1 MMKIDPTTWRSARR
15 ALENAVELY
24 IDDPNVAFIDLGF
37 SAQQP
42 SKAGL
47 VIRIHQRHRTFE
59 DSSMAEW
66 SRMIGAPQLGFAVEF
81 VESKFRYHL
90 RQQISEIMPS
100 SRQALCGGQ
109 PLVNETGRLFTLG
122 GIVRDRQTKKAMVL
136 SSWHVLA
143 DSWAAG
149 EEVLLYQPVSAEGK
163 ETAEVAAKYARCAI
177 RAGLD
182 AAVSRLRSNK
192 LLLNQQEGI
201 GEVTGVVMPQLGMQV
216 IKSGAAT
223 GVTSGIITGIL
234 GYSMQRYANHKQ
246 LIGPFVY
253 ITPEEPS
260 VPINAPGDS
269 GAWWLERS
277 SRRAVALH
285 FAGSDVPS
293 FGLAFSMPEVLHALQ
308 VDVVTEA
315 PAVAHPDPAE
325 QIVSSV
331 ATPIKPAAV
340 QSKTL
345 KTFSINALFTKRWM
359 NRFALTV
366 VLLTLSLTTVMLLQR
381 LSKMHQRQSDKI
393 NHLQRQARDIK
404 FMMQTDSA
412 RQQQV
417 RKIIMIINRF
427 NPKMP
432 SNLKLDIAS
441 EIYTMSLKYSQ
452 LDVDLICAT
461 ITHESAHSWDPEAVS
476 FAGAMGLMQI
486 LPTTARGLTSEEGI
500 VWTSS
505 EEILFNPI
513 YNVRLGCRYLA
524 SMVGKYGVEPG
535 LAAYNGG
542 EKQAMRWANGGMNHA
557 LLPRET
563 AFYVP
568 AIMKLYKNYREMGL

>member
-1 MMKIDPTTWRSARR
+1 MNLDPKTWRAARR
-15 ALENAVELY
+15 ALEQAIELY

-42 SKAGL
+42 FKAGL
-47 VIRIHQRHRTFE
+47 VIRVHRRHLSFE
-59 DSSMAEW
+59 DSIMAES
-66 SRMIGAPQLGFAVEF
+66 SRTIDASQLGFAVEL

-90 RQQISEIMPS
+90 RQQVSEIATP
-100 SRQALCGGQ
+100 SRQELCGGL
-109 PLVNETGRLFTLG
+109 PLVNEAGRLFTLG
-122 GIVRDRQTKKAMVL
+122 GKVRDRWTKKEMVL

-149 EEVLLYQPVSAEGK
+149 GQVLLYQTVAADDK
-163 ETAEVAAKYARCAI
+163 ATTEVAAEYTRSAI

-182 AAVSRLRSNK
+182 AAVSRLKSNK
-192 LLLNQQEGI
+192 LLLNQQQGI
-201 GEVTGVVMPQLGMQV
+201 GAVSGVALPLLGMRV

-223 GVTSGIITGIL
+223 GVTAGVITGIL
-234 GYSMQRYANHKQ
+234 GYSMQRYANRKQ
-246 LIGPFVY
+246 LIGPFVC
-253 ITPEEPS
+253 ITPEEPNA
-260 VPINAPGDS
+260 PINAPGDS

-285 FAGSDVPS
+285 FAGSDDPS
-293 FGLAFSMPEVLHALQ
+293 FGLAFSMPEVLHTLD
-308 VDVVTEA
+308 VEVVTES
-315 PAVAHPDPAE
+315 PAVAQPEPVE
-325 QIVSSV
+325 QIASPV
-331 ATPIKPAAV
+331 ATPIKHPMGE
-340 QSKTL
+340 SKTL
-345 KTFSINALFTKRWM
+345 KAFSINALFAKPWL

-366 VLLTLSLTTVMLLQR
+366 VLLTLSLTTVMLLQQ
-381 LSKMHQRQSDKI
+381 LSRMHQRQSDKI
-393 NHLQRQARDIK
+393 NHLQRQARDFK
-404 FMMQTDSA
+404 HMMQIDSA

-461 ITHESAHSWDPEAVS
+461 ITHESAHRWDPEAVS
-476 FAGAMGLMQI
+476 FAGAMGLMQL
-486 LPTTARGLTSEEGI
+486 LPTTARELTHEEGI
-500 VWTSS
+500 IWISP

-524 SMVGKYGVEPG
+524 SLVGKYGVEPG

-542 EKQAMRWANGGMNHA
+542 AIQAKRWANGGMNHA

-568 AIMKLYKNYREMGL
+568 AIMKLYKNYRQMGL

>member
-1 MMKIDPTTWRSARR
+1 MNIDPKTWCAARR
-15 ALENAVELY
+15 ALEQAIALY

-37 SAQQP
+37 SAQQ
-42 SKAGL
+42 SFKSVL
-47 VIRIHQRHRTFE
+47 VIRIHRRHLPFE
-59 DSSMAEW
+59 DSITAES
-66 SRMIGAPQLGFAVEF
+66 SRTIDAPPLGFAVEF

-90 RQQISEIMPS
+90 RQQVSEIATPS
-100 SRQALCGGQ
+100 RPELCGGL
-109 PLVNETGRLFTLG
+109 PLVNEAGRLFSLG
-122 GIVRDRQTKKAMVL
+122 GKVRDRRTKKEMVL

-143 DSWAAG
+143 ESWAAG
-149 EEVLLYQPVSAEGK
+149 EQVLLYQTVATDGR
-163 ETAEVAAKYARCAI
+163 ETTEVAAEYTRSAI

-182 AAVSRLRSNK
+182 AAVSRLKNNK
-192 LLLNQQEGI
+192 LLLNQQQGI
-201 GEVTGVVMPQLGMQV
+201 GAVTGVALPQLGMRV

-234 GYSMQRYANHKQ
+234 GYSMQRYANRKQ
-246 LIGPFVY
+246 LLGPFVC
-253 ITPEEPS
+253 ITPEEPNAK
-260 VPINAPGDS
+260 INAPGDS

-285 FAGSDVPS
+285 FAGSDEPA
-293 FGLAFSMPEVLHALQ
+293 FGLAFSMPEVLHALE
-308 VDVVTEA
+308 VEVVTET
-315 PAVAHPDPAE
+315 PAVAQSDPAE
-325 QIVSSV
+325 QSATCVM
-331 ATPIKPAAV
+331 TPIEQPAIE
-340 QSKTL
+340 SETL
-345 KTFSINALFTKRWM
+345 KAFSINLLFTKRWI
-359 NRFALTV
+359 NRFALAV

-381 LSKMHQRQSDKI
+381 LTRMHQRQSDKI

-404 FMMQTDSA
+404 SMMQTDSV

-417 RKIIMIINRF
+417 RKIITIINRF
-427 NPKMP
+427 NPKMS
-432 SNLKLDIAS
+432 SNLKLDIAL

-476 FAGAMGLMQI
+476 FAGAMGLMQL
-486 LPTTARGLTSEEGI
+486 LPTTARELTCEEGI
-500 VWTSS
+500 TWTSS
-505 EEILFNPI
+505 EAILFNPI

-524 SMVGKYGVEPG
+524 RLVGNYGVEPG

-542 EKQAMRWANGGMNHA
+542 ALQARRWANGGMNHA

-563 AFYVP
+563 AYYVP